1 MVKSLQT
8 PCFSPK
14 LRRFKQRNRL
24 WSLANIEVKLLFA
37 KKNGNF
43 RFPKNKETL
52 DFIYK
57 TSGVRGQT
65 SACLILSQS
74 WEIIFPLQT
83 NIALITISAGKGSAI
98 PWSTSTIR
106 ASLLF
111 FIRLWWLSLFS
122 PLRHRS
128 IIYWDNSYS
137 SDNCR
142 EDRAYRGSK
151 CISGRTS
158 RLYPYQLVEDH
169 FLYLLME
176 CACGYESRK
185 IPRCDFDASNKCL
198 LSTWAL

>member
-1 MVKSLQT
+1 MYI
-8 PCFSPK
+8 
-14 LRRFKQRNRL
+14 
-24 WSLANIEVKLLFA
+24 NIEVKLLFA

-43 RFPKNKETL
+43 RFPQNRETL
-52 DFIYK
+52 DFINE
-57 TSGVRGQT
+57 TLGVRGQT

-74 WEIIFPLQT
+74 WEITFPLQT

-106 ASLLF
+106 ACLLF

-122 PLRHRS
+122 PLRHSS

-151 CISGRTS
+151 CISEGMS
-158 RLYPYQLVEDH
+158 CLYPYQFVED

-176 CACGYESRK
+176 CVCGYKSRK
-185 IPRCDFDASNKCL
+185 NPRCDLNASNKCL
-198 LSTWAL
+198 LSKWAL